1 MALYLAAAVVGV
13 VVIVFLVIH
22 FTKGGNQAATGTSTP
37 TTGATAAT
45 GANGTNGYV
54 FTQAAKV
61 STSFPLN
68 ETATKAFSPVAVN
81 QSTPIADQIK
91 AKGYGKP
98 GKFTSGVYDLTT
110 VKSISSSA
118 FKGLAFFGYDG
129 SFNTKSVIRLER
141 SVLVS
146 SRVVKAGPH
155 GGDMICGYNT
165 SGGQDASECVW
176 VTKTTFG
183 AVEFLKGQVPVK
195 YPGASKL
202 ALEVRNSVEVRG

>member
-1 MALYLAAAVVGV
+1 M
-13 VVIVFLVIH
+13 
-22 FTKGGNQAATGTSTP
+22 
-37 TTGATAAT
+37 
-45 GANGTNGYV
+45 
-54 FTQAAKV
+54 
-61 STSFPLN
+61 
-68 ETATKAFSPVAVN
+68 AVN

-118 FKGLAFFGYDG
+118 FKGIAFFGYDG
-129 SFNTKSVIRLER
+129 TFNPKSVIKLER

-165 SGGQDASECVW
+165 SGGSGRQRVRVGHQDHLRR
-176 VTKTTFG
+176 G
-183 AVEFLKGQVPVK
+183 GVPQG
-195 YPGASKL
+195 PGAGEIPGCL
-202 ALEVRNSVEVRG
+202 QARPRGQELGGGPGLIRAASSANE